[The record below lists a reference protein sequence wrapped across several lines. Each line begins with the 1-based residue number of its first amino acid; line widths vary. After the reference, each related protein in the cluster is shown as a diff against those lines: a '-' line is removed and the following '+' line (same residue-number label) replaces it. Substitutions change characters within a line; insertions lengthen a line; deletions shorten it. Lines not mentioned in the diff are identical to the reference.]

1 MWTSWKI
8 SAKGLCAHNCNCNC
22 NCTTAIPPQQWN
34 EWLRKDSMKT
44 SICYITVTVTW
55 QTQPQ
60 QHQHVTARGVE
71 VWVCGGTV
79 LNGWLSGR
87 ISSVQYM
94 QYILLLFRLLLLRCA
109 VYVCSACARWKEWKL
124 VNTGYAALLWCCWL
138 LWLINV
144 QQYRYDMVLR
154 RSLGN
159 SGNLYWI
166 TIWQWSSYTKQ
177 TSSTLSLLFRRC

>member
-8 SAKGLCAHNCNCNC
+8 SAKGLCAHNCNC

-124 VNTGYAALLWCCWL
+124 VNTGYAAVAVMLLAAVADQRTAVP
-138 LWLINV
+138 LWHGVTTIT
-144 QQYRYDMVLR
+144 RE
-154 RSLGN
+154 LG
-159 SGNLYWI
+159 
-166 TIWQWSSYTKQ
+166 K
-177 TSSTLSLLFRRC
+177 SLLNNNMTMIFLY